1 MPLFVSLAR
10 GPRLTVVI
18 PFMGLAVASA
28 PGFASYLGF
37 LKPLTR
43 SDGFGTGV
51 VESLV
56 PAIAIILHVS
66 AGIALVQRE

>member
-1 MPLFVSLAR
+1 
-10 GPRLTVVI
+10 
-18 PFMGLAVASA
+18 MGLAVASA

-37 LKPLTR
+37 LKPLAR

-56 PAIAIILHVS
+56 PAIAIILLVS